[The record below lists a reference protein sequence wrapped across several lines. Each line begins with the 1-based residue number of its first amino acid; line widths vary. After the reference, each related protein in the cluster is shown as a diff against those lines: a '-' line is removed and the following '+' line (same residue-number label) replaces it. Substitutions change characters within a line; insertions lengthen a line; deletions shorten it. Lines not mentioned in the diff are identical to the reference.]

1 MNDTDRGG
9 MTVSSLLVMGL
20 TASVTIP
27 VVAIIVL
34 GIFRGIVDQT
44 VFVYMVGVCALVVL
58 LGILIVNYVVR
69 RKIQDRLLGLIDVS
83 RNFAAGDP
91 AVRRPV
97 PGDYELTLPTIS
109 FNTLP

>member
-44 VFVYMVGVCALVVL
+44 VFVFMVWVCALVVL
-58 LGILIVNYVVR
+58 LGILMVNYVVR
-69 RKIQDRLLGLIDVS
+69 RKIQNRLLGLIDFS
-83 RNFAAGDP
+83 RNFPSG
-91 AVRRPV
+91 
-97 PGDYELTLPTIS
+97 IS
-109 FNTLP
+109 LCWGPLQVV